1 MIAVIV
7 AASENNVIGINNQLP
22 WKLPDDFKFFKNTT
36 YGFPIIMGRK
46 TWESL
51 GGKPLKGRHNIV
63 ITRQP
68 DYTAEGVTITN
79 SLAGA
84 LAIAEKDEVK
94 EIFVIGGMEII
105 RQAWNQVDRI
115 YLTRV
120 HGTFEGDAFF
130 PEINPTEWKRVHTEE
145 HPADDRH
152 AYAFTFETW
161 ERM

>member
-1 MIAVIV
+1 MISVIV

-63 ITRQP
+63 ITRQE
-68 DYTAEGVTITN
+68 DYSAEGVTITN

-84 LAIAEKDEVK
+84 LAIAEKDDVK

-130 PEINPTEWKRVHTEE
+130 PEVNPAEWKRVHAEE

-161 ERM
+161 ERI

>member
-1 MIAVIV
+1 MISVIV

-63 ITRQP
+63 ITRQE
-68 DYTAEGVTITN
+68 DYAAEGVTITN

-84 LAIAEKDEVK
+84 LAIAERDDVK

-130 PEINPTEWKRVHTEE
+130 PDVNPAEWKRVHAEE

-161 ERM
+161 ERI

>member
-1 MIAVIV
+1 MISVIV

-63 ITRQP
+63 ITRQE
-68 DYTAEGVTITN
+68 DYSAEGVTITN

-84 LAIAEKDEVK
+84 LAIAEKDDVK

-130 PEINPTEWKRVHTEE
+130 PEVNPAEWKRVHAEE